1 MEEKGNEGKGGKM
14 RKRRERNV
22 EKGERNKG

>member
-1 MEEKGNEGKGGKM
+1 MEEKGSEGKGGNM